1 MSHLCFNNGA
11 SEHRLVFQNSAEL
24 QPAVVSEQVKEVKN
38 PNSNSIENANTTNT
52 LNNLML
58 GEVGGH
64 AGKAEH
70 NIAGLHGSIRDGQ
83 TWAAARRE
91 ETQKVVDAMKT
102 KKLQQSAN
110 TAAET
115 ADTLLQGLT
124 LTVAKGTKATEVGAV
139 YKEQK
144 LPPVV
149 AKQAAE
155 PKAPETPAVAKTEA
169 KAPPL
174 AKTEIKDEKKK

>member
-1 MSHLCFNNGA
+1 MSHMYFNNGA

-24 QPAVVSEQVKEVKN
+24 QPAAVSEQVKEVKN
-38 PNSNSIENANTTNT
+38 PKNNSIENANTTNT

-70 NIAGLHGSIRDGQ
+70 DIAGLHGSIRDGQ

-124 LTVAKGTKATEVGAV
+124 LTVAKGTPASEQGPV
-139 YKEQK
+139 YKDAQ
-144 LPPVV
+144 LPQVP
-149 AKQAAE
+149 
-155 PKAPETPAVAKTEA
+155 A
-169 KAPPL
+169 KAPVAPKASEKAPQL
-174 AKTEIKDEKKK
+174 VKAEIKEQEKKKVV